1 MEAVKVS
8 LRMLLR
14 AKQGQDVIITL
25 TPCPADSGG
34 IHQREQEELSYTEQ
48 HRGIE
53 ANGYVTGHTSINNSA
68 KDL

>member
-8 LRMLLR
+8 LQMLLR

-25 TPCPADSGG
+25 TPCPAGSDG
-34 IHQREQEELSYTEQ
+34 IQSYTEQ
-48 HRGIE
+48 HQGIE
-53 ANGYVTGHTSINNSA
+53 ANSNVTGHPSINNRP